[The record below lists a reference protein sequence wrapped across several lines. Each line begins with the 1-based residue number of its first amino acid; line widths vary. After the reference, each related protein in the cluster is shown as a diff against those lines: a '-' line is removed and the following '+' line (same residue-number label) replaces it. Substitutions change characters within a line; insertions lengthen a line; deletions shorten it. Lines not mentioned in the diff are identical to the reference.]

1 MLELGKA
8 FVAWAISTLLWLPL
22 VYVWYRRT
30 MRIISAQKKGHAFT
44 VRFTAIR
51 ELGVNRHTVRKFNRD
66 IRCER
71 HVICN
76 GVLMTKT
83 KMKGNQGK
91 EQ

>member
-1 MLELGKA
+1 M
-8 FVAWAISTLLWLPL
+8 
-22 VYVWYRRT
+22 
-30 MRIISAQKKGHAFT
+30 AFT

-51 ELGVNRHTVRKFNRD
+51 ELGVNRHTVRKFNQD
-66 IRCER
+66 TRCER